1 MPKEIFT
8 KISRWILL
16 LLVFFFIFAVF
27 NAKIWDPDLWWHLKT
42 GEYIAQTKALPS
54 TDPFAFTS
62 LPKDPIH
69 PESKRIKFILS
80 QYWIAQLIFY
90 WVYKAFTLQGI
101 IYMRA
106 LILTLLML
114 LLYRS
119 IRREGIGFFFTLL
132 FLVPATII
140 FFNFTGERPQL
151 FSFLFTFLLIFLLD
165 GFKRATNTNRDTSRL
180 IETNGDLAETDT
192 SLNESRSLNQSHSL
206 NQSQRVSGILYLLP
220 LPFLMMLWSNMHGG
234 VILGIIVLLGYAFCE
249 TFKYLMK
256 RVGEPLPSKS
266 LNYLVAA
273 SSVSVL
279 LSLVNPNGY
288 NVVPIL
294 IELSKSQ
301 YMGAIVE
308 AKSPLVFIQYG
319 YYTQE
324 LYLFFF
330 LLAAGFVMFLINIRK
345 ADITD
350 VVIFSGLAT
359 LSLSAARVIPFFT
372 PVSIL
377 MIARYSKKSFDRW
390 NSTAMAA
397 DVRQKLE
404 KLRFVRG
411 SAWSKALLYT
421 ICSVLIIVMLNNG
434 NFFQSGI
441 RKGRYPEGAAKFL
454 KENRIQGNMY
464 NPYVWGGYLLW
475 ALYPDYK
482 VFIDGR
488 GLIEEIYFQSDRI
501 IGASSLRF
509 SGVPEWKAILNAYN
523 VSFIVTFS
531 VADFTGKLVPL
542 VTQLYADQ
550 DWHLVYMDNHSL
562 IFVKDSAMNR
572 DVIEKFGIP
581 KEWFWNEV
589 LTEAVHKGRDFRG
602 NANYYITMGDAL
614 VAKGNY
620 KDALTAYLKAQ
631 EKVPS
636 DRVIQERLQLLQNL
650 TK

>member
-1 MPKEIFT
+1 
-8 KISRWILL
+8 
-16 LLVFFFIFAVF
+16 
-27 NAKIWDPDLWWHLKT
+27 
-42 GEYIAQTKALPS
+42 
-54 TDPFAFTS
+54 
-62 LPKDPIH
+62 
-69 PESKRIKFILS
+69 
-80 QYWIAQLIFY
+80 
-90 WVYKAFTLQGI
+90 
-101 IYMRA
+101 
-106 LILTLLML
+106 
-114 LLYRS
+114 
-119 IRREGIGFFFTLL
+119 
-132 FLVPATII
+132 
-140 FFNFTGERPQL
+140 
-151 FSFLFTFLLIFLLD
+151 
-165 GFKRATNTNRDTSRL
+165 
-180 IETNGDLAETDT
+180 
-192 SLNESRSLNQSHSL
+192 
-206 NQSQRVSGILYLLP
+206 
-220 LPFLMMLWSNMHGG
+220 MHGG

-249 TFKYLMK
+249 TFKYLTK
-256 RVGEPLPSKS
+256 RLGEPLPSKS
-266 LNYLVAA
+266 FNYLVAA
-273 SSVSVL
+273 TVVSIL

-288 NVVPIL
+288 NVVPLL
-294 IELSKSQ
+294 IELNKSQ
-301 YMGAIVE
+301 YMTQIVE

-324 LYLFFF
+324 LYVFFF
-330 LLAAGFVMFLINIRK
+330 LLAAGFIMFLINMRR

-350 VVIFSGLAT
+350 VVIFSGLAA

-377 MIARYSKKSFDRW
+377 MIARYSRKFFETW

-397 DVRQKLE
+397 TVRQKLE
-404 KLRFVRG
+404 KLRTVSG
-411 SAWSKALLYT
+411 STWSKALLYT
-421 ICSVLIIVMLNNG
+421 VCSVLIIVMLNNG
-434 NFFQSGI
+434 NYFQSGI

-488 GLIEEIYFQSDRI
+488 GLIEEVFFQSDRI
-501 IGASSLRF
+501 IGASPLMF

-542 VTQLYADQ
+542 VTQLYADP
-550 DWHLVYMDNHSL
+550 DWHLVYMDNYSL

-572 DVIEKFGIP
+572 NIIEKFGIP

-589 LTEAVHKGRDFRG
+589 LTEAVHKGMDFRG

-620 KDALTAYLKAQ
+620 RDALTAYLKAQ

-650 TK
+650 AR